1 MCHQSS
7 SEELLFSSQKAYEG
21 HWEYNDKYSAIPY
34 HHFSFLSIKTGIN
47 ICHYKISSIKKKY
60 YCSRRTDEQHL
71 IQMEIQVWLAKWMT
85 PEQIHC

>member
-21 HWEYNDKYSAIPY
+21 HWEYNDKYNAIPY

-47 ICHYKISSIKKKY
+47 ICHYKTSSIKKNTTALEGQMSSILLK
-60 YCSRRTDEQHL
+60 RRFRYGL
-71 IQMEIQVWLAKWMT
+71 LNG
-85 PEQIHC
+85 